1 MKQKAATI
9 FHNGLL
15 GFLASDLE
23 CGPWQINEGGLNES
37 KKGCLA
43 EKKILSGKRF
53 MVAVS
58 PGIINTRMYCR
69 LRSVKPNQRPQ
80 GGSCI
85 VDGMEIPVVGT
96 TGQVGEGK
104 RSAS

>member
-1 MKQKAATI
+1 MQQKAATI
-9 FHNGLL
+9 FHNGLV
-15 GFLASDLE
+15 GFLVSDLE
-23 CGPWQINEGGLNES
+23 CEPWQINEGGLNES

-43 EKKILSGKRF
+43 EKKLSGKRF
-53 MVAVS
+53 VVAVR

-85 VDGMEIPVVGT
+85 VDGMEVPVIGAV
-96 TGQVGEGK
+96 GQVGEGK
-104 RSAS
+104 RCTS